1 LIENL
6 VLKHVVLSVKILQ
19 VVHMVDVKE
28 FRFVFGKL
36 ASIAHQSERE
46 VQILAFH
53 AHPISLSFRE
63 LPFLLLNSPLCFRK
77 RDCIRL
83 QISIEGTWNLLVLR
97 QVSWERLRISIELL
111 LLILR
116 REIVKV
122 VHVCV
127 HTVVHIVVHSPHHG
141 ELIQVHIIDIVS
153 MHEHVILVEV
163 ISEGIVFLLLLL
175 NGSVE
180 EVVVIANVDV
190 VRVVIDFD
198 FVFVVGVGFSWKFV
212 GILPREEVILAEV
225 EGLFI
230 FVGGRDKVDDRLF
243 AFLVEVVC
251 IYSEMFVVSY
261 VDRRNQVRDVVPL
274 FALDF
279 VQLKV
284 KDVTAYPGNH

>member
-1 LIENL
+1 
-6 VLKHVVLSVKILQ
+6 
-19 VVHMVDVKE
+19 
-28 FRFVFGKL
+28 
-36 ASIAHQSERE
+36 
-46 VQILAFH
+46 
-53 AHPISLSFRE
+53 
-63 LPFLLLNSPLCFRK
+63 
-77 RDCIRL
+77 
-83 QISIEGTWNLLVLR
+83 LLVLR

-230 FVGGRDKVDDRLF
+230 FVSGRDKVDDRLF